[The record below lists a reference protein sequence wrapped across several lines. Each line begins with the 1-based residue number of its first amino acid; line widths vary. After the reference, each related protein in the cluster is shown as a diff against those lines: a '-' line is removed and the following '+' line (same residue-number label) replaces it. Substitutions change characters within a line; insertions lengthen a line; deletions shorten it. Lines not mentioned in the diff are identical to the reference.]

1 MIIKQ
6 LDGSFRLQIL
16 ERFEI
21 DENLKKFQKNKDT
34 TQVEQ
39 GTLTRAGSFFVSQ
52 SSSSSSSIVSFTNS
66 DSTFNSVVGGSSD
79 YSRMSIFSRLVQ
91 TFAKLFSHVKTKY
104 NEVPINIVFQ
114 TIISNQ
120 KELEH
125 LKVEA
130 GKLTD
135 IMNKS
140 KEMGQIAL
148 FEKLKKELPIKLL
161 EEKLFFNGFT
171 KYISEQDVIKFSRNS
186 ERGLKLSFIKN
197 FIRNVPSEV
206 QALKIKADAL
216 EVFDNYAVMFYDP
229 ENKSTAMTEKEI
241 EKAKDPIL
249 FGLIRNSD
257 KLYFVGDWKD
267 EFCDLTFDEMLLKL
281 AEQKT
286 EPVKETTKNEASK

>member
-1 MIIKQ
+1 MITKYP
-6 LDGSFRLQIL
+6 DGSFRLNIFD
-16 ERFEI
+16 RFEI
-21 DENLKKFQKNKDT
+21 DYDLKKHKNK
-34 TQVEQ
+34 EQ
-39 GTLTRAGSFFVSQ
+39 EKTSDGYVASQNRVGSFIV
-52 SSSSSSSIVSFTNS
+52 SSSGTSQASDVVSFTS
-66 DSTFNSVVGGSSD
+66 IQGQFNGENTRESL
-79 YSRMSIFSRLVQ
+79 FSMIKRNISKL
-91 TFAKLFSHVKTKY
+91 FAKTKTKLQEVSVKT
-104 NEVPINIVFQ
+104 VFE

-125 LKVEA
+125 LKIEA
-130 GKLTD
+130 EKITS
-135 IMNKS
+135 IMNKA

-148 FEKLKKELPIKLL
+148 YEKLKKELPIKLL

-171 KYISEQDVIKFSRNS
+171 KYISEQDVIKFSKNS
-186 ERGLKLSFIKN
+186 ERGLKLAFIKN

-206 QALKIKADAL
+206 QALKIKADVL

-229 ENKSTAMTEKEI
+229 ENKGTAMTEKEI

-267 EFCDLTFDEMLLKL
+267 ELCDLTFDEMLLKL

-286 EPVKETTKNEASK
+286 EPIKETIKNETTK